1 MRQHRFLTQSSISDG
16 CFRFGPV
23 WGGWVGEVYFRMQI
37 SPAFPGLLCKTGPQ
51 NKRRCWVVQNR
62 PPFRSISLPLP
73 LSLAHRVCVFAISS
87 FPQRPDTSFTFT
99 VRRAETVF
107 IPSSTPSP
115 SLSFPGCLLAFPQ
128 HFFPRSGWILFFFSF
143 LPFTCVGGR
152 MTKVARTDRGNLF
165 LPLATTV
172 TSRHGSGC
180 Y

>member
-128 HFFPRSGWILFFFSF
+128 HFFRVPVGFCFFFLLSF
-143 LPFTCVGGR
+143 R
-152 MTKVARTDRGNLF
+152 S
-165 LPLATTV
+165 LAWV
-172 TSRHGSGC
+172 VE
-180 Y
+180 